1 VLKGKHIVIGIT
13 GSIAAYKIPF
23 LVRMLIKEGAEVQ
36 VIMTPVAKDFVTP
49 LTLSTLSLKPVIIDP
64 FSDRDGTWNNHVEL
78 GQWAD
83 LVLFAPVT
91 ANTLG
96 KMAHGIADNFLVTAY
111 LSAKC
116 PVMIAPA
123 MDLDMY
129 AHPSTK
135 RNIEI
140 LRSYGNLIIEPQ
152 VGELASGLTGPGRLE
167 EPGEIFAI
175 IERFFRKKDQLA
187 KKKVL
192 ITAGP
197 TQESIDPVRYI
208 SNRSSGLMGLA
219 LAKEAVERGA
229 TVTLIS
235 GPLTATIPPDNMRH
249 IGVTTAHEMHDE
261 CMKHAGDSDI
271 IIMAAAVADFTPLK
285 PSEKKL
291 KKNEMDGFIELQR
304 TVDILAALGASKRS
318 DQLLVGFALETD
330 QEIKNALL
338 KLRTKNLDFI
348 VLNSL
353 QDSGAGFGTST
364 NKVTIIDK
372 NGRQHPGTLKSKTA
386 VAEDIFNIILD
397 RTE

>member
-1 VLKGKHIVIGIT
+1 
-13 GSIAAYKIPF
+13 
-23 LVRMLIKEGAEVQ
+23 
-36 VIMTPVAKDFVTP
+36 
-49 LTLSTLSLKPVIIDP
+49 
-64 FSDRDGTWNNHVEL
+64 
-78 GQWAD
+78 
-83 LVLFAPVT
+83 
-91 ANTLG
+91 
-96 KMAHGIADNFLVTAY
+96 
-111 LSAKC
+111 
-116 PVMIAPA
+116 
-123 MDLDMY
+123 
-129 AHPSTK
+129 
-135 RNIEI
+135 
-140 LRSYGNLIIEPQ
+140 
-152 VGELASGLTGPGRLE
+152 
-167 EPGEIFAI
+167 
-175 IERFFRKKDQLA
+175 
-187 KKKVL
+187 
-192 ITAGP
+192 
-197 TQESIDPVRYI
+197 
-208 SNRSSGLMGLA
+208 
-219 LAKEAVERGA
+219 
-229 TVTLIS
+229 
-235 GPLTATIPPDNMRH
+235 MRH